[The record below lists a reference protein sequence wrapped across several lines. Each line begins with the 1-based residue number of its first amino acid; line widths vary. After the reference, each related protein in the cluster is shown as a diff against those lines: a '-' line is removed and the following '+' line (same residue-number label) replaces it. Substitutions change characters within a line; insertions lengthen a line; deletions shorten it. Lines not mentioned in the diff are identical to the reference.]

1 MSAPV
6 TFVGRAERLLGSP
19 EARAVGAAT
28 RHMSAN
34 REAAWAEMSWWPDL
48 RDRVRRIRLES
59 LAGLDRLLATF
70 AERVTE
76 AGSRVHF
83 AADAAEAR
91 EIVAGILGQ
100 AGAKRV
106 VKGKSMLSE
115 EIDLNAHLEAAGVEV
130 TETDLGEWIAQLAG
144 DTPSH
149 IIAPV
154 LHMTRQDVGR
164 VFSEKLGVPYTDD
177 PVELNALAR
186 ESLRD
191 VFLAADAGITG
202 VNLAVADTGSI
213 VVVTNEGN
221 GRFSSTAPRV
231 HIALMG
237 MERIVPDWPS
247 AAVVLESLARSATGQ
262 RLSVYTNVI
271 TGPRRPGDPDGP
283 EELHVVI
290 VDNSRSRVLAGET
303 AEILACIRCGACL
316 NVCPV
321 FRTVGG
327 HGYGTVYS
335 GPVGAVLAPSLD
347 GIDARPDLPY
357 ASTLCGACQEV
368 CPVGIQI
375 PSMLLDLR
383 RAAAEGGH
391 LPTWIRRGVHAFASA
406 TATPGRWRTAKR
418 LARLLTAPLARAG
431 WIRRLPGPGEG
442 WTRHREL
449 RRPAARSFLERW
461 RRRGG

>member
-1 MSAPV
+1 
-6 TFVGRAERLLGSP
+6 
-19 EARAVGAAT
+19 
-28 RHMSAN
+28 
-34 REAAWAEMSWWPDL
+34 

-76 AGSRVHF
+76 AGGRVHF

-130 TETDLGEWIAQLAG
+130 TETDLGEWIAQRAG

-237 MERIVPDWPS
+237 MERIGPDWP
-247 AAVVLESLARSATGQ
+247 
-262 RLSVYTNVI
+262 
-271 TGPRRPGDPDGP
+271 
-283 EELHVVI
+283 
-290 VDNSRSRVLAGET
+290 
-303 AEILACIRCGACL
+303 
-316 NVCPV
+316 
-321 FRTVGG
+321 
-327 HGYGTVYS
+327 
-335 GPVGAVLAPSLD
+335 
-347 GIDARPDLPY
+347 
-357 ASTLCGACQEV
+357 
-368 CPVGIQI
+368 
-375 PSMLLDLR
+375 
-383 RAAAEGGH
+383 
-391 LPTWIRRGVHAFASA
+391 
-406 TATPGRWRTAKR
+406 
-418 LARLLTAPLARAG
+418 
-431 WIRRLPGPGEG
+431 
-442 WTRHREL
+442 
-449 RRPAARSFLERW
+449 
-461 RRRGG
+461 